1 MALPPI
7 AEGHHVVPPATV
19 RLLQVDHIGLGWQW
33 QGQGMPGLTT
43 CRAAAWNSGN
53 QTTRRALVFWDGP
66 CTPGILGWPLHHTPA
81 CHASRAGHSQ
91 WVKSIA
97 STIQYK
103 VQGLALAP
111 APIGTHWHPLALHQW
126 LGEDDLFK
134 S

>member
-66 CTPGILGWPLHHTPA
+66 CTTLRPAMLRVLGTP
-81 CHASRAGHSQ
+81 SG
-91 WVKSIA
+91 
-97 STIQYK
+97 
-103 VQGLALAP
+103 
-111 APIGTHWHPLALHQW
+111 
-126 LGEDDLFK
+126 
-134 S
+134 